1 MTVKALLIYCAD
13 NGKEFTNE
21 EDCRNYE
28 RELNEKR
35 LNDAVA
41 RVTYKMYDKAG
52 NEVKDCRDCYFVYLA
67 TPKDAETFVNLNQ
80 AYDLNSRGIYPGD
93 IGLFMWDENCEVWF
107 YISPAIL
114 SALIAL
120 EPQVYHEVF

>member
-1 MTVKALLIYCAD
+1 MTAKTLLIYCAD
-13 NGKEFTNE
+13 DGKEFTNE

-52 NEVKDCRDCYFVYLA
+52 NEVKDCCDCYFVYLA
-67 TPKDAETFVNLNQ
+67 TPEDAETFVNLNQ
-80 AYDLNSRGIYPGD
+80 AYDLNSRGIYPGNT
-93 IGLFMWDENCEVWF
+93 GLFMRDENCEAWF
-107 YISPAIL
+107 YISHNFVSTYRA
-114 SALIAL
+114 
-120 EPQVYHEVF
+120 